1 MNALPP
7 KALVEHQVDLVRA
20 VIERRASMPRHLA
33 ERVMPHLGAGAR
45 EVVSETIKHLDDE
58 ADIDE
63 GLAYLLDIAIV
74 EIRREIAAGTTEEKT
89 PIPHDELIG
98 CTEAFDRHRRLAPAA
113 EALQEAL
120 PPIVELY
127 QAVRRAI
134 DFAEAIKM
142 SIRMI
147 DTK

>member
-7 KALVEHQVDLVRA
+7 KTLIEHQVDLVRA
-20 VIERRASMPRHLA
+20 VIERRASMPRHLT

-45 EVVSETIKHLDDE
+45 EMVSETIEYLDDE
-58 ADIDE
+58 SDIDE
-63 GLAYLLDIAIV
+63 GLADHLEIAIIK
-74 EIRREIAAGTTEEKT
+74 IRDEIAAGTTEEKT
-89 PIPHDELIG
+89 PIPSEELIG
-98 CTEAFDRHRRLAPAA
+98 CTEAFDRHRRLSPAA
-113 EALQEAL
+113 EALQDAL
-120 PPIVELY
+120 PPLVELY

-147 DTK
+147 DSN

>member
-7 KALVEHQVDLVRA
+7 KTLVEHQVDLVRA
-20 VIERRASMPRHLA
+20 VIERRASMPRHLI

-45 EVVSETIKHLDDE
+45 EMVSETIEHLDKVF
-58 ADIDE
+58 DIDE
-63 GLAYLLDIAIV
+63 GFADYLDIAIV
-74 EIRREIAAGTTEEKT
+74 EIRGEIAAGTTEEKT
-89 PIPHDELIG
+89 PIPPEELIG
-98 CTEAFDRHRRLAPAA
+98 CIEAFDRHRRLSPAA

-120 PPIVELY
+120 LPLVELY

-147 DTK
+147 DSK

>member
-7 KALVEHQVDLVRA
+7 KTLVEHQVDFVRA
-20 VIERRASMPRHLA
+20 VIERRASMPRHLT

-45 EVVSETIKHLDDE
+45 ELVSETIKHLDDE
-58 ADIDE
+58 SDIDE
-63 GLAYLLDIAIV
+63 GLAYYLDNAIV
-74 EIRREIAAGTTEEKT
+74 EIRDEIVAGTTEEKI
-89 PIPHDELIG
+89 PIPSERLIG
-98 CTEAFDRHRRLAPAA
+98 CAEAFDRHRQLSPGA

-120 PPIVELY
+120 PPLVELY
-127 QAVRRAI
+127 QAVRKAI

-147 DTK
+147 DSK